1 MSIDQ
6 KVDTPEMLKGFDAL
20 AEKTLQDFACAG
32 AAVAVIKDGAVV
44 LSKGYGYRNIETK
57 EPVDSDTLFAIGS
70 ASKAFTAFGL
80 GMLADQNKICWDQ
93 PVKKYM
99 PAFGLSDAYAS
110 EHTTPRDL
118 LSHRT
123 GFPGHELTWY
133 NSLLTRADLL
143 KRLPHLGLHH
153 PFRSNFQYANLMFLA
168 AGCLIE
174 EVAQKTWEEYTR
186 ENIFKP
192 LGMQRSNF
200 SVKDSMKDANA
211 AQSYLTENSRPKLV
225 PFRDLDAMGPA
236 GSINSCLNDMVKWV
250 SLHLEQ
256 GKFNGSQLISEK
268 NLEQILTPVIPTPR
282 SFNAEYFNYPGLGVM
297 TYGLGWFIND
307 YRGHRLVNHG
317 GSIDGFL
324 ACISFMPEEGLG
336 VICLTNQGNS
346 VVPYLLAYSAYDRLL
361 GLTPFDW
368 GERMIGAK
376 KKFDIQ
382 TNSAETQKET
392 PAQEQAPQP
401 TRPLDAY
408 TGDYENPGYGLFK
421 VELEDGALKA
431 RYNLWESALLPHGFD
446 AFILK
451 DLSAI
456 PVLFA
461 ANFEGDIASVSIPF
475 EPDVKEI
482 VFTRVKA
489 ITAASADFLK
499 ACCGKYE
506 MADGSL
512 ANVRLSSG
520 NQLSVTVPSLPEF
533 ELEQISADQFKV
545 KSLPAI
551 QIKFISD
558 DAGQVPQFDLMQPG
572 SITVVRRIAE

>member
-6 KVDTPEMLKGFDAL
+6 KVDTPEALKDFDAL

-32 AAVAVIKDGAVV
+32 AAVAVIKDGAVI
-44 LSKGYGYRNIETK
+44 LSKGYGYRNVETK
-57 EPVDSDTLFAIGS
+57 EPVDSNTLFAIGS

-99 PAFGLSDAYAS
+99 PAFGLSDEYAS
-110 EHTTPRDL
+110 AHTTPRDL

-123 GFPGHELTWY
+123 GFPGHELAWY
-133 NSLLTRADLL
+133 NSLLTRSDLL
-143 KRLPHLGLHH
+143 KRIPHMELHN
-153 PFRSNFQYANLMFLA
+153 PFRTTFQYANLMFLA

-200 SVKDSMKDANA
+200 SVKESMNDANA
-211 AQSYLTENSRPKLV
+211 AQPYLTENSRPKLV

-250 SLHLEQ
+250 GLHLQQ
-256 GKFNGSQLISEK
+256 GKFNGAQLISEK

-307 YRGHRLVNHG
+307 YREHRLVNHG

-346 VVPYLLAYSAYDRLL
+346 VVPYLLAYSLYDRLL
-361 GLTPFDW
+361 GLPPFDW
-368 GERMIGAK
+368 GERMMGAK

-382 TNSAETQKET
+382 TGSAETQKES
-392 PAQEQAPQP
+392 PAGEQAPQP
-401 TRPLDAY
+401 TRSLDAY
-408 TGDYENPGYGLFK
+408 VGDYENPGYGLFK
-421 VELEDGALKA
+421 VELADGALKVH
-431 RYNLWESALLPHGFD
+431 YNLWESALLPHGFD

-451 DLSAI
+451 DLSDI

-461 ANFEGDIASVSIPF
+461 ANFEGDITSVSMPL
-475 EPDVKEI
+475 EPDVKDI
-482 VFTRVKA
+482 VFTRVKPES
-489 ITAASADFLK
+489 AASAAFLK
-499 ACCGKYE
+499 ACCGRYE

-512 ANVRLSSG
+512 AIVRLSGG
-520 NQLSVTVPSLPEF
+520 NQLSVTVPNLPEF
-533 ELEQISADQFKV
+533 ELEQTAADQFKV
-545 KSLPAI
+545 KTLPAI
-551 QIKFISD
+551 KIHFHQD
-558 DAGQVPQFDLMQPG
+558 DAGKVIRFDLMQPG
-572 SITVVRRIAE
+572 GTTPVKKIAD